1 MADQAAPPAAP
12 ALPAVFTD
20 ADQSGALAS
29 TLLDEVVEELAFE
42 RRFVDFGG
50 IVSPGQPHIVHTTRE
65 LAVCEGGGVVIYR
78 PHAEFRLP
86 AEAVGIHAVV
96 DARNMLTWSP
106 ARRQQLVTGA
116 AEGLAGVLW
125 DKLTE
130 LLQLVEARPSSAAAE
145 ALIMA
150 AMGEGAR
157 RVGVLLN
164 GIEVLYDE
172 RAIALSLLP
181 EHTVTAWLEEG
192 ADEPGWHLKLHLS
205 FAAGLITAGACR
217 LYAVGPGPTSS

>member
-1 MADQAAPPAAP
+1 MADQAPPAAP

-29 TLLDEVVEELAFE
+29 ELLGEVVEQLAFE
-42 RRFVDFGG
+42 SRFADFGG
-50 IVSPGQPHIVHTTRE
+50 LVSPGQPHIVRTTHD
-65 LAVCEGGGVVIYR
+65 LAVCEDGRVVIYR
-78 PHAEFRLP
+78 PQAEFGLP

-106 ARRQQLVTGA
+106 ARRQQLVTGVA
-116 AEGLAGVLW
+116 DGLAEVLW

-130 LLQLVEARPSSAAAE
+130 LLQLVQARPSVAAAE

-150 AMGEGAR
+150 TMGEGAR

-164 GIEVLYDE
+164 GIEVVYDE

-181 EHTVTAWLEEG
+181 ERRVTAWLEEG
-192 ADEPGWHLKLHLS
+192 DEQPGWHLKLHLS